1 MLCQQ
6 TIYSTC
12 TANMRLCLV
21 NGLVAYIRNLT
32 NNVHNHLHKTKRNT
46 SLSTKPFLSIQFVY
60 PKNNVTHH
68 SHFHEIPTLNKH
80 PFFLDKETNTDTS
93 PRKNGTKK
101 TSPKAHH
108 LSLARGGVGHVE
120 AEALRDRKML
130 LPRVTWRSQLLD
142 TSVSAG
148 DPWMEHGVYFTEPWI
163 VARCFVVGGFNP
175 IGKKL
180 VKLETFPK

>member
-1 MLCQQ
+1 M
-6 TIYSTC
+6 
-12 TANMRLCLV
+12 
-21 NGLVAYIRNLT
+21 
-32 NNVHNHLHKTKRNT
+32 K
-46 SLSTKPFLSIQFVY
+46 Y
-60 PKNNVTHH
+60 P
-68 SHFHEIPTLNKH
+68 PLNQH
-80 PFFLDKETNTDTS
+80 PFFLDKETNTDIS

-101 TSPKAHH
+101 ASPKAR
-108 LSLARGGVGHVE
+108 LSLARAVGHVE

-180 VKLETFPK
+180 VKLETLPK